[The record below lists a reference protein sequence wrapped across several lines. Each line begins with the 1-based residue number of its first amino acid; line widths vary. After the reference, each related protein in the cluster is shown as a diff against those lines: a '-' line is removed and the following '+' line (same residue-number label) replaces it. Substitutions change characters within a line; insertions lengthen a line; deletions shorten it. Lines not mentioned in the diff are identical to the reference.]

1 MQFLSKNGLFFMIG
15 SKAIMEKSVI
25 SRTWY
30 LNNSINCSKYFSFDA
45 NFISNGEY
53 FRGIQ
58 CVGIPELSYH
68 RYNDSNSIL
77 PYYEGVWQQS
87 AYRTITLDLP
97 PSGDLLIWL
106 QANGM
111 PQ

>member
-1 MQFLSKNGLFFMIG
+1 MQVLSKNGLFFMIG

-30 LNNSINCSKYFSFDA
+30 LNDSIDCSKYFSFDA
-45 NFISNGEY
+45 NFISNGEQ

-68 RYNDSNSIL
+68 YYNSSMNLL
-77 PYYEGVWQQS
+77 PYYEGVWEKS
-87 AYRTITLDLP
+87 EYKTITFDLP
-97 PSGDLLIWL
+97 PSGDLLAWL

>member
-1 MQFLSKNGLFFMIG
+1 MQVLSKNGLFFMIS
-15 SKAIMEKSVI
+15 SKAIMEKSII
-25 SRTWY
+25 SQTWY
-30 LNNSINCSKYFSFDA
+30 LNDSIDCSKYFSFDV

-58 CVGIPELSYH
+58 CIGIPELSYH
-68 RYNDSNSIL
+68 RNDSSNIL

-87 AYRTITLDLP
+87 AYRTITFDLP
-97 PSGDLLIWL
+97 PSGDLLTWL

-111 PQ
+111 PR

>member
-1 MQFLSKNGLFFMIG
+1 MQVLSKNGLFFMIG

-30 LNNSINCSKYFSFDA
+30 LNDSIDCSKYFSFDV
-45 NFISNGEY
+45 NFISNGKY
-53 FRGIQ
+53 FRGMQ
-58 CVGIPELSYH
+58 CIGVPDLSYH
-68 RYNDSNSIL
+68 YYNDSSSIL
-77 PYYEGVWQQS
+77 PYSEGAWQQS
-87 AYRTITLDLP
+87 GYRIITFDLP
-97 PSGDLLIWL
+97 PSGDLLTWL